1 MQDLNEERRMND
13 NMENEKLTVILK
25 LLNDLY
31 PEKKVFSL
39 DSISRK
45 LESRIKNYIQN
56 NNISSVEEFL
66 NMYGYEKIASEAVH
80 ELRPNV
86 KFLPGDEPP
95 EIKENIDSIL
105 VRLAEYYPN
114 KIIEKSIT
122 NEHKKLSQNI
132 TGIYLWLGYNNI
144 SEFLKA
150 YGYTYNVSTKGGRPS
165 TSRHLELLEYLKN
178 KYKDN
183 PLNNYDELKSLE
195 PDYVEDLDKYSKMAN
210 RLFGMS
216 LNKKLVEQGILIDNQ
231 AIKKLEKEK
240 IKKEKEEEEKQKKES
255 VKKAIERIKEIEKN
269 DRIKKI
275 FENIVNDFRDE
286 KFCLNKGN
294 YVLDG
299 MEQKIYNI
307 IYAYYEKFKN
317 FPMAIDF
324 YEQLSTDE
332 YNDAIAAIKSLEE
345 KKIIYGDFERIR
357 ETRFFKSF
365 NKKYNEDYVI
375 VKNESDLDLE
385 LEKTYNI
392 IYNYYEEN
400 NKFPSAYELTKRVS
414 SIDYYKIIQDLEIL
428 KKMNLIYDNSKNSL
442 DKLMNQLH
450 ERYTNCGLKSKD
462 IESLM
467 MENTDLPINKSN
479 DWIKKLYRMSNEDYF
494 YNEGILKKNKKMRL
508 EESDV
513 KKNDL
518 ELENY
523 IYKPEV
529 YYVDEIN
536 LTKEEANEW
545 EYAPSYSFRD
555 DVIKIKNY
563 LGNSEHIIIPAS
575 IDGKRV
581 TLVEITNPKVT
592 TIEIPGSI
600 KKVDLRLKSSN
611 VKTLIIGEGIKDVD
625 INVENIST
633 IKASKSVVKV
643 NYLATTR
650 WYQSQEDLVIIGST
664 FCGYN
669 KEREVLKVPEG
680 IKSINDFN
688 GNNQLK
694 KVILPN
700 SVTTINDHGFS
711 LGFSNLEEIVYTPS
725 LVNFG
730 NNVFSK
736 EFLENNNTELLII
749 NDILVLSNVKEKNVI
764 IPQGVKK
771 ICGYAFKNNN
781 TIENIELPN
790 SLTEIEEGAFY
801 KCSKLKSISIPDN
814 VKKIGDHAFYQ
825 CEKLSDIKLSNN
837 LEVIES
843 GTFENCKK
851 LSKITGLNSLKE
863 IRNNAFKGCS
873 KLKKI
878 QLSNDMK
885 IISKEAFK
893 NCESLEE
900 ITLAEVVQPNAFENC
915 TNLKTIHFNDNV
927 EIVDEFAF
935 ANCINLKE
943 VIFNEGLKEI
953 GAYAFYS
960 CNELNNL
967 KLPSKLE
974 KIGDYAFS
982 KCKKLKEIYIED
994 STIIKKSA
1002 FEHTPYGK
1010 TISED
1015 ARFGDFIIAKGV
1027 LKKYVGKSKE
1037 VSIPDNV
1044 IIIDAE
1050 SFNGCSTVEK
1060 LIIHN
1065 NVKEIK
1071 GALFG
1076 YKEIDDYE
1084 DNKDYEKN
1092 RPKLKTLIVGDGLEE
1107 IGDYAFYNCEDL
1119 EEVKFGNNLISIGDS
1134 AFYNCKSLSKIDLS
1148 NTKIKEIGWS
1158 SFEDC
1163 TSLNMLELPDTIEY
1177 IEDSAFENVN
1187 LDIIHLPK
1195 SVKKVG
1201 KKSFSKTN
1209 ELVIY
1214 DTIEPDGVIASEFE
1228 YDHLNGTINSS
1239 LAAALI
1245 NPKEF
1250 HTECIGNTEWRNYHI
1265 TVKSSITDEIRYRIF
1280 CDSKE
1285 NNEYRVILFSGWGK
1299 NASFLL
1305 DDYDEYFKKTNDK
1318 ENRIEMC
1325 FCRLMYPEGL
1335 TLEHR
1340 KDYENYFKRCMYIE
1354 NSCKRNAL
1362 IVALEDNVERLKLLD
1377 MYKTIDNHN
1386 INWIREIFEKNNAT
1400 NCIKYLDKNL
1410 SHLGG
1415 N

>member
-1 MQDLNEERRMND
+1 MRDFNEVGGNDD
-13 NMENEKLTVILK
+13 NMENEKLTAILK

-66 NMYGYEKIASEAVH
+66 NMYGYEKINAEAAH

-114 KIIEKSIT
+114 KIIEKSII
-122 NEHKKLSQNI
+122 NEHKKLGEKI
-132 TGIYLWLGYNNI
+132 TGIYLWLGYNNAA
-144 SEFLKA
+144 EFLKA
-150 YGYTYNVSTKGGRPS
+150 YGYTYNANTKGGRPS

-195 PDYVEDLDKYSKMAN
+195 TDYAEDLDKYSKTAN

-216 LNKKLVEQGILIDNQ
+216 LNKKLVEQGILINYKE
-231 AIKKLEKEK
+231 IKRLEKE
-240 IKKEKEEEEKQKKES
+240 EAEKQKMETM
-255 VKKAIERIKEIEKN
+255 KKAIEQANEIERN
-269 DRIKKI
+269 NRIKKI
-275 FENIVNDFRDE
+275 FENIIIDFCNQ
-286 KFCLNKGN
+286 KFYLNKGN
-294 YVLDG
+294 YILDG

-307 IYAYYEKFKN
+307 LYNYYEKTEK
-317 FPMAIDF
+317 FPMMIDF
-324 YEQLSTDE
+324 YNQLSVDE

-345 KKIIYGDFERIR
+345 KKIIYGDFEGIR
-357 ETRFFKSF
+357 QRRFFKLF
-365 NKKYNEDYVI
+365 KEKYDEDYVI
-375 VKNESDLDLE
+375 VKNESNLDLE
-385 LEKTYNI
+385 LEKTYKI
-392 IYNYYEEN
+392 IYNYYKEN
-400 NKFPSAYELTKRVS
+400 NEFPYAYELTKRVPT
-414 SIDYYKIIQDLEIL
+414 IDYDKIIQDLDVL
-428 KKMNLIYDNSKNSL
+428 KKMNIVYDNSKNKL
-442 DKLMNQLH
+442 DELMKRLH
-450 ERYTNCGLKSKD
+450 ERYTNCGIKSKD
-462 IESLM
+462 IDSLM
-467 MENTDLPINKSN
+467 MENTDLPISKSD
-479 DWIKKLYRMSNEDYF
+479 DWIRKLYKMSNEEYF

-508 EESDV
+508 EEPDI

-523 IYKPEV
+523 IFKPEV
-529 YYVDEIN
+529 YYVDEVN
-536 LTKEEANEW
+536 LIKEEANEW
-545 EYAPSYSFRD
+545 EYAPSSPFRND
-555 DVIKIKNY
+555 IIDIKNY

-581 TLVEITNPKVT
+581 TLVKITNPKVT

-600 KKVDLRLKSSN
+600 KKVDLSLKSSN
-611 VKTLIIGEGIKDVD
+611 VKTLIIGEGIEE
-625 INVENIST
+625 ININIENIST

-643 NYLATTR
+643 SLIGATR
-650 WYQSQEDLVIIGST
+650 WKECQEDLIIIGST

-669 KEREVLKVPEG
+669 KDHEVLKVPEG
-680 IKSINDFN
+680 IKSINNFV
-688 GNNQLK
+688 GNQKLK

-700 SVTTINDHGFS
+700 SVTTINDYAFS
-711 LGFSNLEEIVYTPS
+711 RYSCSSLEEIVYTPS

-730 NNVFSK
+730 YDVFSK
-736 EFLENNNTELLII
+736 EFLEKNNTEFLII
-749 NDILVLSNVKEKNVI
+749 NDMLVLSNVKEKNVV

-771 ICGYAFKNNN
+771 ICGYAFRNNN
-781 TIENIELPN
+781 SIENIELPN
-790 SLTEIEEGAFY
+790 SLTEIDKYAFEECY
-801 KCSKLKSISIPDN
+801 KLKSINIPDS
-814 VKKIGDHAFYQ
+814 VKKIGKYAFYQ
-825 CEKLSDIKLSNN
+825 CEKLSEIKLSNN

-863 IRNNAFKGCS
+863 IGVNAFAGCS

-878 QLSNDMK
+878 QLNNDMK

-900 ITLAEVVQPNAFENC
+900 ITLAEVVQRNAFENC
-915 TNLKTIHFNDNV
+915 TNLKTVHFNDNMK
-927 EIVDEFAF
+927 IVNSYTF

-943 VIFNEGLKEI
+943 VTFNDGLKEI
-953 GAYAFYS
+953 GAYAFYNCS
-960 CNELNNL
+960 ELNNV

-974 KIGDYAFS
+974 KIDGYAFS
-982 KCKKLKEIYIED
+982 KCKKLNEIYIDD
-994 STIIKKSA
+994 STIVNENA

-1010 TISED
+1010 TILNEI
-1015 ARFGDFIIAKGV
+1015 RFGDFIISKGV
-1027 LKKYVGKSKE
+1027 LKKYLGKSKE

-1044 IIIDAE
+1044 IIIDFE
-1050 SFNGCSTVEK
+1050 SFEGCSTIEK

-1076 YKEIDDYE
+1076 YKDIDDYE

-1092 RPKLKTLIVGDGLEE
+1092 RPKLKTLIVGDGLE
-1107 IGDYAFYNCEDL
+1107 IIDNFAFYNCEDL
-1119 EEVKFGNNLISIGDS
+1119 EDVRFGNNLISIGDR
-1134 AFYNCKSLSKIDLS
+1134 AFANCKSLRKVDLS
-1148 NTKIKEIGWS
+1148 NTKIKEIGYL
-1158 SFEDC
+1158 SFENC
-1163 TSLNMLELPDTIEY
+1163 TSLNTLKLSDTIEV

-1187 LDIIHLPK
+1187 LDIVHLPK
-1195 SVKKVG
+1195 TVKKVG
-1201 KKSFSKTN
+1201 KSSFSKTN

-1214 DTIEPDGVIASEFE
+1214 DTIEPEGVMAREFK

-1239 LAAALI
+1239 ISTALI
-1245 NPKEF
+1245 NTMEL
-1250 HTECIGNTEWRNYHI
+1250 HTECVGNTEWRDYHI
-1265 TVKSSITDEIRYRIF
+1265 TVKSSVTDEIRYRIF
-1280 CDSKE
+1280 CDSQEK
-1285 NNEYRVILFSGWGK
+1285 NEYRVILFSGWGK
-1299 NASFLL
+1299 NASFLF

-1354 NSCKRNAL
+1354 DSCKRNAL
-1362 IVALEDNVERLKLLD
+1362 IVALEDNVERLELLD

-1386 INWIREIFEKNNAT
+1386 IKWIREIFEENNAT

-1410 SHLGG
+1410 SYLGG